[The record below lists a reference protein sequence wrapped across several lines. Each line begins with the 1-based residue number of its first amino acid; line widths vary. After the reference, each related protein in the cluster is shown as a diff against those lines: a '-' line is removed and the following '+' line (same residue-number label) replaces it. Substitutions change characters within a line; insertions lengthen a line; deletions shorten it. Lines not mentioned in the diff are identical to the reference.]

1 MTTSFV
7 QGLDAAAPL
16 AATARDIGE
25 LFADPALTV
34 ACVLLIVVSVGYVV
48 VTRLIV
54 RRLKKA
60 ARRGRRAAGPRID
73 VVRDPK
79 DIWSYPP

>member
-1 MTTSFV
+1 MTR
-7 QGLDAAAPL
+7 PL

-34 ACVLLIVVSVGYVV
+34 ACVLLIVVSVGWVV
-48 VTRLIV
+48 VTRIHV

-60 ARRGRRAAGPRID
+60 ARRGGARVARID

>member
-1 MTTSFV
+1 MTI
-7 QGLDAAAPL
+7 PM

-34 ACVLLIVVSVGYVV
+34 ACVLLIVVSVGWVV
-48 VTRLIV
+48 VTRIHV

-60 ARRGRRAAGPRID
+60 ARRGVRVARID
-73 VVRDPK
+73 VVREPK

>member
-1 MTTSFV
+1 MTW
-7 QGLDAAAPL
+7 PL

-34 ACVLLIVVSVGYVV
+34 ACVLLIVVSVGWVV
-48 VTRLIV
+48 VTRIHV

-60 ARRGRRAAGPRID
+60 ARRGRMGSRID